1 MEGATQK
8 RPDLGSVVVGVDGS
22 ETARRAA
29 LWAAA
34 EAARRNSPLRIFY
47 AADTADRIF
56 YLSAETTERVHVAGR
71 DLLEATAR
79 AVSERFP
86 ALGVTTEYSRRDP
99 VSGLHRVAAKHGT
112 TVVGHRGLG
121 GFDSLLLGSVGL
133 GVAAGATTP
142 VIVVRGGGEH
152 DQNAVV
158 LAAVRDEYDL
168 ECAQHAAREAELRK
182 ATLRLL
188 TVWNILQYAGSV
200 VTMLDDVDEFAGRH
214 FRSLESVA
222 ARVRE
227 EFPTLTVDADAEKS
241 VSVASVLVEA
251 SGHAALL
258 VMGGRRSPGCFGPT
272 LGRVTHSLLHH
283 AHCPVELIPRH
294 DEEQGSDAS

>member
-8 RPDLGSVVVGVDGS
+8 RSDFGSVVVGVDGS
-22 ETARRAA
+22 ETARTAA

-34 EAARRNSPLRIFY
+34 EAARRNSPLHILY

-56 YLSAETTERVHVAGR
+56 YLSAEIIERVHVAGR
-71 DLLEATAR
+71 DLLEVTAA

-86 ALGVTTEYSRRDP
+86 ALHVTTEYSRRDP
-99 VSGLHRVAAKHGT
+99 VSGLHRVAARHGT

-121 GFDSLLLGSVGL
+121 GFESLMLGSVGL
-133 GVAAGATTP
+133 RVAAGATTP
-142 VIVVRGGGEH
+142 VIVVRGGEERAENG
-152 DQNAVV
+152 VV

-168 ECAQHAAREAELRK
+168 VCAQHAAREAELRK

-214 FRSLESVA
+214 VRSLESVA
-222 ARVRE
+222 GRVRE
-227 EFPTLTVDADAEKS
+227 EFPALPVNADAEKS

-251 SGHAALL
+251 SSHADLL
-258 VMGGRRSPGCFGPT
+258 VMGGRRSPGYFGPT